1 MKKNIIIIA
10 AIGVMLSATTIVRAQ
25 TGRVGIN
32 TDIPNATL
40 DVAGVPAD
48 ITKTDGLIA
57 PRLKGSELKAK
68 DALYTAPQTGAI
80 VYVNEALLPAAT
92 TAKTVN
98 VTAVGYFYFDGVQWV
113 ALKSGG
119 AGGAEP
125 WRVQNTATEATANTQ
140 NIYQTGKVAVGT
152 GFDAAVSGYQFEVAG
167 GYRMQTS
174 DGTSTFGTMSTDASK
189 AVSTYSGNATNT
201 ALTSLAPATILNS
214 IVKTGQS
221 NIFHQM
227 YDDGHFDFYGT
238 NSTTDSNWEMYGKI
252 GADGED
258 HLRFKHRQASG
269 SGNNRWSSEIFLNKT
284 LGNSFKFYTNTGI
297 QGNYIFPRT
306 NGTAGQV
313 LMTDGAAAATGAQLY
328 WGTPAG
334 ATNDWHITG
343 NAGTTAGTNFLG
355 TTDDVDMVF
364 KRNNVLAGTLGNGQT
379 GFGVGALPAGNLSFP
394 NTAIG
399 YRALGSATS
408 DVGLNTA
415 VGLYALESATSSVS
429 NVAVGYTALRFHQ
442 SGVQNTAIGTNAM
455 RFSTTSNSNTAVGYN
470 ALLNDLAGQ
479 FNTAIGVGS
488 LVGAS
493 QSTLVIAGNTGV
505 GGSSLGGVTTGTFN
519 TGIGYQSGLNIT
531 TGSNNT
537 TLGNGASVPTS
548 TASNQVRIGNAA
560 VTYAGVQVAWTVTS
574 DRRLKDNIKDS
585 NLGLNF
591 INQLRPVSYVRKN
604 DESKKPEYGFI
615 AQELQETLKNNGV
628 TSSGIVSEADDST
641 LSVRY
646 NDLFAPLV
654 KAVQEQQKLIEDQQA
669 MILKLQQKVDELAK
683 K

>member
-140 NIYQTGKVAVGT
+140 NIYQAGKVAVGT

-189 AVSTYSGNATNT
+189 AISTYSGNATNT

-269 SGNNRWSSEIFLNKT
+269 SGDNRWSSEIFLNKT

-313 LMTDGAAAATGAQLY
+313 LMTDGAVAATGAQLY

-334 ATNDWHITG
+334 ETNDWHITG

-355 TTDDVDMVF
+355 TTDDVDLVF
-364 KRNNVLAGTLGNGQT
+364 KRNNVVSGVLKSTSTSYGVGSLPLTSTGDRNSAFGLNALSTNTTGSANTAFGIRALMDNTTGGGNTAFGVDALANNQTGLANVAIGSVAGNGIVSGSRNISIGNRT
-379 GFGVGALPAGNLSFP
+379 MSVANGVND

-399 YRALGSATS
+399 HDSLLG
-408 DVGLNTA
+408 L
-415 VGLYALESATSSVS
+415 
-429 NVAVGYTALRFHQ
+429 
-442 SGVQNTAIGTNAM
+442 
-455 RFSTTSNSNTAVGYN
+455 TTGNSNTAVG
-470 ALLNDLAGQ
+470 
-479 FNTAIGVGS
+479 NTS
-488 LVGAS
+488 GA
-493 QSTLVIAGNTGV
+493 
-505 GGSSLGGVTTGTFN
+505 
-519 TGIGYQSGLNIT
+519 NIT

-537 TLGNGASVPTS
+537 TIGSNAGVPSATG
-548 TASNQVRIGNAA
+548 SNQVRIGNTA